1 MRSLV
6 EGRSVPTSSLLMLLS
21 CLLFAQAAGAEQ
33 DTPLTLIDAERLALS
48 EEPGALALEDRA
60 SAFEASAIAA
70 GQLPDPKLRLGLANY
85 PIQSGDFSS
94 EAMTQAQLGL
104 RQSFPA
110 GRSLAVR
117 NERFRHLAAEMD
129 QQADARRRDV
139 REAVRI
145 AWLNVFFWTEA
156 GNVVSESRP
165 YFQDLVEVTRALYS
179 VGRGDQQD
187 LLRAE
192 LELSRLED
200 RLIEIRR
207 QRASAQAA
215 LGEWVGAAAVR
226 PLASEL
232 PEWDPLPDLDV
243 MRASLAHHPLVEAAS
258 ARVDAGGSGVELAR
272 QQYKPGWDLDVG
284 YGYREGELPDGD
296 SRPDFLSVSVTL
308 DLPLFRRNRQDQ
320 MVKAAV
326 SERSAAQASRD
337 ELLRR
342 LAGDLEAEYAHFR
355 ELDHRVALYDERILT
370 QAAGQA
376 QAALSAYQSD
386 AADFADVMRGYID
399 ALDARLER
407 EKLSVERAQSRARLA
422 NLGGLDH
429 E

>member
-1 MRSLV
+1 
-6 EGRSVPTSSLLMLLS
+6 
-21 CLLFAQAAGAEQ
+21 
-33 DTPLTLIDAERLALS
+33 
-48 EEPGALALEDRA
+48 
-60 SAFEASAIAA
+60 
-70 GQLPDPKLRLGLANY
+70 
-85 PIQSGDFSS
+85 
-94 EAMTQAQLGL
+94 MTQAQLGL

-110 GRSLAVR
+110 GRTLTVR
-117 NERFRHLAAEMD
+117 NERFRHMAAEMNE
-129 QQADARRRDV
+129 QADARRRDV
-139 REAVRI
+139 LQAVRI

-156 GNVVSESRP
+156 GKIVSESRP
-165 YFQDLVEVTRALYS
+165 YFKDLVEVTRAMYS
-179 VGRGDQQD
+179 VGRRDQQD

-207 QRASAQAA
+207 QHASAQAS
-215 LGEWVGAAAVR
+215 LGEWVGAAAAR
-226 PLASEL
+226 PLAPQTPSR
-232 PEWDPLPDLDV
+232 DPLPDLEV
-243 MRASLAHHPLVEAAS
+243 LRAGLAHHPLVEAAG
-258 ARVDAGGSGVELAR
+258 ARVDAGGSGIELAR
-272 QQYKPGWDLDVG
+272 QQYRPGWDLDVG

-296 SRPDFLSVSVTL
+296 SRPDMFSVSVTL

-326 SERSAAQASRD
+326 SDRAAAEASRD

-355 ELDHRVALYDERILT
+355 ELDRRVALYDERILT
-370 QAAGQA
+370 QAAGQS
-376 QAALSAYQSD
+376 QAALAAYQSD

-407 EKLSVERAQSRARLA
+407 ERLSVLRAQTRARLA
-422 NLGGLDH
+422 NLGGLDD